1 MLKWIARLRRTD
13 SETRGFLGRLRRDMR
28 GNTLAIVGAALVPL
42 TAMIGSGVDMSR
54 AYMAKTRLQ
63 SACDAAALAG
73 RRVMQNDTVNQT
85 VIDEA
90 RRFFN
95 FNFNQGLYQ
104 TAAFTP
110 AVTRSAQGTV
120 RVTASTTMPTSIMRM
135 FGFNT
140 LPLDVTCDASLNF
153 VNTDVM
159 LVLDVTGSMDWDING
174 NTTNNDANR
183 RITALRD
190 AVMALYDE
198 LAPIQTQ
205 LEANGL
211 RLRYGVVPYSSTVN
225 VGRLISGAVPVPT
238 GGGLPGNPAYLAD
251 SVAYQTRVGDY
262 DDFTTIT
269 NSDTTVTETYG
280 SSITS
285 AQCDQYGIN
294 ASYPT
299 LNGQPTSTGGPPPN
313 PVTQIT
319 YSRRDWGQTGDTSG
333 TSQTCRRYRRTVTT
347 QSGYQNDGWIYRQ
360 STVDT
365 SQYKL
370 GTPVAIN
377 TEDEQDGG
385 LTATQGE
392 YNPVQA
398 ATLAVGDDQTNVTW
412 NGCIEER
419 ESTSVITGSSNNPI
433 PNNAFDLD
441 VNRIP
446 NNDAT
451 RWRPMWPSIEFRRSS
466 SSNGTSMSGAAC
478 PEEARRLQ
486 AWSRTALLSYVNDLD
501 PGGSTYHDTGM
512 IWGARMISNAGIFA
526 DSPDT
531 FASMPV
537 ARHVIFMSDG
547 QMDTDRTLYGMYGIE
562 SLDQRISGMSSPSE
576 SELNGR
582 HMRRF
587 RLMCEA
593 TKSLGASIWVIA
605 FGTALS
611 ADMQACASN
620 VNQASTIGSRDALI
634 ARFREIGSNI
644 GALRLTQ

>member
-13 SETRGFLGRLRRDMR
+13 SKAPGFLGRLRRDIR

-63 SACDAAALAG
+63 SACDAAALAA
-73 RRVMQNDTVNQT
+73 RRVMSNDTLTQS
-85 VIDEA
+85 VIDEGV
-90 RRFFN
+90 RFFN
-95 FNFNQGLYQ
+95 FNFNQGVYG
-104 TAAFTP
+104 TATFTP
-110 AVTRSAQGTV
+110 AVTRPSAGTI
-120 RVTASTTMPTSIMRM
+120 RVTASTTIPTTIMRM

-153 VNTDVM
+153 VNTDVL
-159 LVLDVTGSMDWDING
+159 LVLDVTGSMDWDVNG
-174 NTTNNDANR
+174 NTTWVDANR

-225 VGRLISGAVPVPT
+225 VGRLVSGAVPVPA
-238 GGGLPGNPAYLAD
+238 GGGLPGNPDYLAN

-262 DDFTTIT
+262 DDYTTVT
-269 NSDTTVTETYG
+269 NSDNTITETYG
-280 SSITS
+280 SSITQT
-285 AQCDQYGIN
+285 QCNAYGVN
-294 ASYPT
+294 QSWPT
-299 LNGQPTSTGGPPPN
+299 MNGQPAQTGGPPPN

-319 YSRRDWGQTGDTSG
+319 YSYRDWGATGDRSG
-333 TSQTCRRYRRTVTT
+333 TTRTCRRYRRTVVT
-347 QSGYQNDGWIYRQ
+347 QSGYQNDQWIYRQ
-360 STVDT
+360 ETVDT
-365 SQYKL
+365 SQYKM
-370 GTPVAIN
+370 GTPVAIA
-377 TEDEQDGG
+377 TDDGDDGG
-385 LTATQGE
+385 LTATAGE
-392 YNPVQA
+392 YDLREA
-398 ATLAVGDDQTNVTW
+398 AALAVGDDTTTVTW

-419 ESTSVITGSSNNPI
+419 ATTSVITGSSTNVI

-451 RWRPMWPSIEFRRSS
+451 RWRPMWPAIEWRR
-466 SSNGTSMSGAAC
+466 NGWSYSSMSGAAC
-478 PEEARRLQ
+478 PAEARRLQ
-486 AWSRTALLSYVNDLD
+486 AWTRTALLNYVNALD

-526 DSPDT
+526 DSPNT
-531 FASMPV
+531 FANMPV

-547 QMDTDRTLYGMYGIE
+547 QMDTDRNLYGMYGIE
-562 SLDQRISGMSSPSE
+562 SHDQRISGMTSPSE
-576 SELNGR
+576 TELNGR

-587 RLMCEA
+587 QMMCEA
-593 TKSLGASIWVIA
+593 TKGLGASIWVIA
-605 FGTALS
+605 FGTTLS
-611 ADMQACASN
+611 AEMQACASN
-620 VNQASTIGSRDALI
+620 VNQASTISSRDALI

>member
-1 MLKWIARLRRTD
+1 MRKD
-13 SETRGFLGRLRRDMR
+13 GRGFLTRFRRDIR

-63 SACDAAALAG
+63 SACDAGALAA
-73 RRVMQNDTVNQT
+73 RRVMQNDTLTQS
-85 VIDEA
+85 VIDEG
-90 RRFFN
+90 RRFFT
-95 FNFNQGLYQ
+95 FNFNQGLYG

-110 AVTRSAQGTV
+110 AVTRPTAGTV
-120 RVTASTTMPTSIMRM
+120 RMTAATTIPTTIMRM
-135 FGFNT
+135 FGFTT
-140 LPLDVTCDASLNF
+140 LPLSVTCDASLNF

-198 LAPIQTQ
+198 LRPIQTQ

-211 RLRYGVVPYSSTVN
+211 RLRYGIVPYSSTVN
-225 VGRLISGAVPVPT
+225 VGRLISGAVPTPA
-238 GGGLPGNPAYLAD
+238 GGGLAGNPDYLAN

-262 DDFTTIT
+262 DDYTTIT
-269 NSDTTVTETYG
+269 NSDTRVTETYG
-280 SSITS
+280 SSITN
-285 AQCDQYGIN
+285 AQCNQYGVN
-294 ASYPT
+294 ANYPT
-299 LNGQPTSTGGPPPN
+299 LNGQPASTGGPPPN

-319 YSRRDWGQTGDTSG
+319 YSVRDWGQTGDTSG
-333 TSQTCRRYRRTVTT
+333 STRTCRRYRRTVTT

-360 STVDT
+360 ATVDT

-377 TEDEQDGG
+377 TEDEEDGG
-385 LTATQGE
+385 LTATAGE
-392 YNPVQA
+392 YDPLQA
-398 ATLAVGDDQTNVTW
+398 AQLAVGDDQTNVTW

-419 ESTSVITGSSNNPI
+419 NTTSVITGSSTNTI
-433 PNNAFDLD
+433 PNNAWDLD

-466 SSNGTSMSGAAC
+466 SSSGTSMSGAAC
-478 PEEARRLQ
+478 PLEARRLQ

-512 IWGARMISNAGIFA
+512 IWGARMISSAGIFA

-531 FASMPV
+531 FANMPV
-537 ARHVIFMSDG
+537 SRHVIFMSDG
-547 QMDTDRTLYGMYGIE
+547 QMDTDRNLYGMYGIE

-587 RLMCEA
+587 RMMCNA
-593 TKSLGASIWVIA
+593 IKSGNASIWVIA
-605 FGTALS
+605 FGTSLS
-611 ADMQACASN
+611 AEMLECASN
-620 VNQASTIGSRDALI
+620 ANQASTIGSRDALI